1 MKLNYDILVIG
12 GGHAGAEA
20 AWAAS
25 RLGAATALITLSPT
39 RVGQMSC
46 NPAIGGL
53 AKGQMV
59 REIDA
64 LGGLM
69 GIATDSTGI
78 QFRMLNRSKGPA
90 VWGPRAQAD
99 KYKYAT
105 EVQRLLATCP
115 GLDIIAG
122 EVADIEVC
130 ESGEVEDA
138 DPTPS
143 SRSRL
148 RTVPTSETCEAA
160 TRLSSSKSSG
170 EDSAS
175 RAKARHVTGVIL
187 ADGTKL
193 SCRAAIITTG
203 TFLRALM
210 HTGERK
216 TEGGRVGEAAAKG
229 LSGCL
234 TRLGLE
240 LGRLKT
246 GTPPRLQRDTIDFAA
261 FEAQPGDDEPMPFS
275 FLNEYAEFEEDAGTR
290 GRWNAE
296 TIHEDDSA
304 LLDSFPASPCP
315 RVSASSSLPVSLPT
329 QSRWLPPLQQVNCW
343 IGWTSPQIHEIIR
356 ANLHRA
362 PMYSGQIQS
371 TGPRYCPSIEDKVVR
386 FADKEKHQ
394 IFLEP
399 EGLDTDEIYCN
410 GISTSL
416 PADVQEQIVRLVPGL
431 ERAKILRHGYA
442 VEYDM
447 VWPTQIRS
455 TLQTKAIRGLYLA
468 GQINGTSGYEEAA
481 AQGLMAGVNAAR
493 YAAGND
499 TEFVLRRDQAYIG
512 VLIDDL
518 VTKPPIEPY
527 RMFTSRAEHRLHLRS
542 DNADERLT
550 PLGRELGLVGDDR
563 WNRFNARHDAIED
576 GITLLH
582 SARADGMSAFDFL
595 RKSEVTWNEMTAKFP
610 AAAAIPCDIGR
621 LIEIR
626 AKYQGYIARQ
636 DKQIERSAQWE
647 TKLIPA
653 SIDYKAVVGLR
664 NEARQKLTTFTPRS
678 LGQALRISGITP
690 ADVTVLA
697 VHLGRTRRERD

>member
-1 MKLNYDILVIG
+1 MKPEYDIIVIG

-25 RLGAATALITLSPT
+25 RLGASTALVSMDPLRI
-39 RVGQMSC
+39 GQMSC

-69 GIATDSTGI
+69 GIATDNTGI

-99 KYKYAT
+99 KYKYAA
-105 EVQRLLATCP
+105 EVQRLLRTCP
-115 GLDIIAG
+115 NLDILPG
-122 EVADIEVC
+122 EVAEIRTTE
-130 ESGEVEDA
+130 
-138 DPTPS
+138 TPPRDTGFQPVLD
-143 SRSRL
+143 RSHGLEARVTVNGIRL
-148 RTVPTSETCEAA
+148 AN
-160 TRLSSSKSSG
+160 
-170 EDSAS
+170 
-175 RAKARHVTGVIL
+175 
-187 ADGTKL
+187 GTQLK
-193 SCRAAIITTG
+193 CRAVIVTTG

-210 HTGERK
+210 HTGERQ
-216 TEGGRVGEAAAKG
+216 TVGGRVGEAAAAG

-234 TRLGLE
+234 QKLGLE

-246 GTPPRLQRDTIDFAA
+246 GTPPRLKKQSIDFSS
-261 FEAQPGDDEPMPFS
+261 FELQPGDDEPMPFS
-275 FLNEYAEFEEDAGTR
+275 FLNEYLQVQESHREHGEHREKENSNLFSVSTVFSVAP
-290 GRWNAE
+290 
-296 TIHEDDSA
+296 
-304 LLDSFPASPCP
+304 SFW
-315 RVSASSSLPVSLPT
+315 R
-329 QSRWLPPLQQVNCW
+329 PPLQQVPCHL
-343 IGWTSPQIHEIIR
+343 TSTNEKIHEIIR

-386 FADKEKHQ
+386 FAEKPSHH

-431 ERAKILRHGYA
+431 ERAEFLKYGYA

-455 TLQTKAIRGLYLA
+455 TLETKKIAGLFLA

-481 AQGLMAGVNAAR
+481 AQGLIAGINAMR
-493 YAAGND
+493 YVATGAAD
-499 TEFVLRRDQAYIG
+499 FILRRDQAYIG
-512 VLIDDL
+512 VMIDDL

-542 DNADERLT
+542 DNADQRLT
-550 PLGRELGLVGDDR
+550 PVGREIGLVDDAR
-563 WNRFNARHDAIED
+563 WQGFDSRRSAIAGAMDSLRDFRLD
-576 GITLLH
+576 GISASDWLRRSENTWQDL
-582 SARADGMSAFDFL
+582 SARL
-595 RKSEVTWNEMTAKFP
+595 P
-610 AAAAIPCDIGR
+610 ALAAIPMDVAR
-621 LIEIR
+621 QAEIQT
-626 AKYQGYIARQ
+626 KYEGYIARQ
-636 DKQIERSAQWE
+636 DRQIQKMSQLEN
-647 TKLIPA
+647 KLIPPA
-653 SIDYKAVVGLR
+653 TDYAAVTGLR
-664 NEARQKLTTFTPRS
+664 NEAKQKFTKFTPRS

-697 VHLGRTRRERD
+697 IHLGRD